1 MAFTNSW
8 SDIIPAGSD
17 PANTADDEMRQ
28 TRLDVHE
35 RMDTIVGDW
44 TADPL
49 FVLTGIRKSL
59 VWSDGGLLSEITS
72 YGTDSFGIH
81 LNVALDQLT
90 WWTRLPLP
98 VGAILQ
104 DVEFTVFDDVAG
116 ASVANEVFRTSYAPP
131 ARVSLGSVTS
141 VTVPLIYQ
149 LVSVTALA
157 HTVLIDEPILCRS
170 LITSVVAANS
180 ARYYGLNYVYDLP
193 HAILGAIA

>member
-1 MAFTNSW
+1 MAFTNPW

-17 PANTADDEMRQ
+17 PANTADDELRQ
-28 TRLDVHE
+28 LRVDVHE

-59 VWSDGGLLSEITS
+59 IAYDGVNLREGT
-72 YGTDSFGIH
+72 YGTDSFGVH
-81 LNVALDQLT
+81 ANVALDQVI

-104 DVEFTVFDDVAG
+104 DVEFIVFDDVAG
-116 ASVANEVFRTSYAPP
+116 ASVANEVFRTSSAPP
-131 ARVSLGSVTS
+131 ARISLGSVTS
-141 VTVPLIYQ
+141 ADVPAIYQ
-149 LVSVTALA
+149 TVSVTAMA
-157 HTVLIDEPILCRS
+157 HTVLVDEPVACRS
-170 LITSVVAANS
+170 LITTVVAANS

-193 HAILGAIA
+193 SAILGAIA

>member
-1 MAFTNSW
+1 MAFTNPW

-28 TRLDVHE
+28 IRLDVHE
-35 RMDTIVGDW
+35 RMDQIVGDW

-59 VWSDGGLLSEITS
+59 VWSDGGQINGLVT
-72 YGTDSFGIH
+72 YDTDSFGIH
-81 LNVALDQLT
+81 LNVALDQVT

-116 ASVANEVFRTSYAPP
+116 AGVDNEVFRTSYSPP
-131 ARVSLGSVTS
+131 ARISLGSVSS
-141 VTVPLIYQ
+141 VTVPAIYQ
-149 LVSVTALA
+149 TVSVTALA
-157 HTVLIDEPILCRS
+157 HTVLIDEPIICRS
-170 LITSVVAANS
+170 LVTSVVNPNS

-193 HAILGAIA
+193 NAILVAIA